1 MTQALTVPTPATLAQ
16 AVEFGIGAWIHEKF
30 SHTKSEKTKMAY
42 SETITAF
49 RQLLQR
55 DGLDLTWAPGERETE
70 AQVRQRLAL
79 YAQAF
84 ASTRLPGSR
93 HKGEIAPATK
103 NQRLAILSSF
113 YQFANK
119 RGFLTIGNP
128 IDLVDRSPVQPYARA
143 YGLEQEE
150 VQERLLKIDV
160 STKPGLRDFTLL
172 LVLFTTGRR
181 AGEVASLR
189 RRHLQVNRRGIVTLD
204 FERLKGAKST
214 RDTLDEV
221 VSTVLILWVQTAYNT
236 PLKDIESEAAI
247 WMDLA
252 HPTRAEEPLGYQG
265 IAGVCR
271 HYLDTSKVHTTRHS
285 FALLMQ
291 AIGAKLTDIQK
302 LLLHSNA
309 ATTGLYLETITRN
322 QNQFIGKL
330 TTLLGV
336 SGMMAKLFAP
346 RSEE

>member
-1 MTQALTVPTPATLAQ
+1 MTQALTIPTPATLAQ

-30 SHTKSEKTKMAY
+30 GHTRSEKTKTAY
-42 SETITAF
+42 SETILAF

-55 DGLDLTWAPGERETE
+55 EGLDLTWDPGEGESE

-103 NQRLAILSSF
+103 NQRVAI
-113 YQFANK
+113 
-119 RGFLTIGNP
+119 
-128 IDLVDRSPVQPYARA
+128 
-143 YGLEQEE
+143 
-150 VQERLLKIDV
+150 
-160 STKPGLRDFTLL
+160 
-172 LVLFTTGRR
+172 
-181 AGEVASLR
+181 LR
-189 RRHLQVNRRGIVTLD
+189 RRHLSLNRRGIVTLD
-204 FERLKGAKST
+204 FERCKGAKST

-221 VSTVLILWVQTAYNT
+221 VSTVLILWVQVAYNT
-236 PLKDIESEAAI
+236 PLTEMDADAAI

-252 HPTRAEEPLGYQG
+252 HPTRAQEPLGYQG

-291 AIGAKLTDIQK
+291 AIGAKLTEILK
-302 LLLHSNA
+302 VLLHSNA
-309 ATTGLYLETITRN
+309 ATTGLYLDTITRN

-330 TTLLGV
+330 TALLGV
-336 SGMMAKLFAP
+336 SGMMAKLLAAG
-346 RSEE
+346 SEE

>member
-1 MTQALTVPTPATLAQ
+1 MTQALTVFTPASPAQ
-16 AVEFGIGAWIHEKF
+16 ALEFGIGAWIHEKF
-30 SHTKSEKTKMAY
+30 GHTKSEKTRIAY
-42 SETITAF
+42 TETITAF

-55 DGLDLTWAPGERETE
+55 EGLDLSWPPSERETE
-70 AQVRQRLAL
+70 AQIRQRLAL

-128 IDLVDRSPVQPYARA
+128 VDLVDRSPVQPYARA

-160 STKPGLRDFTLL
+160 TSKAGLRDFALL

-189 RRHLQVNRRGIVTLD
+189 RRHLLVNRRGIVTLD
-204 FERLKGAKST
+204 FERCKGAKST

-236 PLKDIESEAAI
+236 PLKNIDSEAAI

-330 TTLLGV
+330 TALLGV
-336 SGMMAKLFAP
+336 SGMMAKLLTAG
-346 RSEE
+346 SEG

>member
-1 MTQALTVPTPATLAQ
+1 M
-16 AVEFGIGAWIHEKF
+16 
-30 SHTKSEKTKMAY
+30 
-42 SETITAF
+42 
-49 RQLLQR
+49 LQR
-55 DGLDLTWAPGERETE
+55 DGLDLTWEPGPGESER
-70 AQVRQRLAL
+70 QICQRLAL

-84 ASTRLPGSR
+84 ASTRLEGSR
-93 HKGEIAPATK
+93 HKGEIASATK

-113 YQFANK
+113 YQFAYK
-119 RGFLTIGNP
+119 RGFITLGNP
-128 IDLVDRSPVQPYARA
+128 IDLVDRSPVQPYAKA
-143 YGLEQEE
+143 QGLEQEE

-160 STKPGLRDFTLL
+160 STRPGLREIALL

-204 FERLKGAKST
+204 FERLKSVKST
-214 RDTLDEV
+214 HDTLDEV
-221 VSTVLILWVQTAYNT
+221 VSTVLVLWIQTAYNK
-236 PLKDIESEAAI
+236 PIKDIGAEAVV

-271 HYLDTSKVHTTRHS
+271 HYLDTFKVHTTRHS

-302 LLLHSNA
+302 PLLHSSA

-330 TTLLGV
+330 TALLGV

-346 RSEE
+346 AATGE

>member
-1 MTQALTVPTPATLAQ
+1 MTQALTVPTSANLAQ
-16 AVEFGIGAWIHEKF
+16 AIEFGIGAWVHEKF
-30 SHTKSEKTKMAY
+30 GHTKSEKTRTAY
-42 SETITAF
+42 SETITDF

-55 DGLDLTWAPGERETE
+55 EGLDLAWEPGPGENER
-70 AQVRQRLAL
+70 QVCQRLAL

-113 YQFANK
+113 YQFAYK
-119 RGFLTIGNP
+119 RGFVTLGNP

-143 YGLEQEE
+143 YGLEQED
-150 VQERLLKIDV
+150 VQERLLAIDV
-160 STKPGLRDFTLL
+160 STKPGLRDFALL

-189 RRHLQVNRRGIVTLD
+189 RRHLSVNHRGIVTLD

-221 VSTVLILWVQTAYNT
+221 VSTVLLLWVQTAYNT
-236 PLKDIESEAAI
+236 PIKDIDAEAAI

-252 HPTRAEEPLGYQG
+252 HPTRVEEPLGYQG

-271 HYLDTSKVHTTRHS
+271 HYLDTSKVHVTRHS

-291 AIGAKLTDIQK
+291 EIGAKLTDIQK

-330 TTLLGV
+330 TALLGV
-336 SGMMAKLFAP
+336 SGMLAKLFAAG
-346 RSEE
+346 SEG

>member
-1 MTQALTVPTPATLAQ
+1 
-16 AVEFGIGAWIHEKF
+16 
-30 SHTKSEKTKMAY
+30 
-42 SETITAF
+42 
-49 RQLLQR
+49 
-55 DGLDLTWAPGERETE
+55 
-70 AQVRQRLAL
+70 
-79 YAQAF
+79 
-84 ASTRLPGSR
+84 
-93 HKGEIAPATK
+93 
-103 NQRLAILSSF
+103 
-113 YQFANK
+113 
-119 RGFLTIGNP
+119 
-128 IDLVDRSPVQPYARA
+128 VDRSPVQPYARA

-160 STKPGLRDFTLL
+160 STKPGLRDFALL

-189 RRHLQVNRRGIVTLD
+189 RRHLQINRVGIVTLD

-221 VSTVLILWVQTAYNT
+221 VSTVLVLWIQTAYNK
-236 PLKDIESEAAI
+236 PIKDIAADAAV

-322 QNQFIGKL
+322 QNQFLGKL
-330 TTLLGV
+330 TALLGV
-336 SGMMAKLFAP
+336 SGMMAKLLAAG
-346 RSEE
+346 SEG

>member
-1 MTQALTVPTPATLAQ
+1 MTQALTIPTQGALAQ
-16 AVEFGIGAWIHEKF
+16 AIEFGIGAWIHEKF
-30 SHTKSEKTKMAY
+30 GHTKSEKNRTAY
-42 SETITAF
+42 SETILAF
-49 RQLLQR
+49 RKMLQR
-55 DGLDLTWAPGERETE
+55 EGLDLSWAASERETE
-70 AQVRQRLAL
+70 AQIRQSLAL

-84 ASTRLPGSR
+84 ASTRLPGSH

-160 STKPGLRDFTLL
+160 STKPGLRDFVLL
-172 LVLFTTGRR
+172 LVLFTTRRR

-236 PLKDIESEAAI
+236 PLKDIDSEAAI

-252 HPTRAEEPLGYQG
+252 HPPLGYQG

-291 AIGAKLTDIQK
+291 AIGAKLTDTQK

-309 ATTGLYLETITRN
+309 GTTGLYLETITRN

-330 TTLLGV
+330 TALLGV
-336 SGMMAKLFAP
+336 SSMMEKLLASG
-346 RSEE
+346 SEG

>member
-1 MTQALTVPTPATLAQ
+1 MTQALTIPTPTTFAQ
-16 AVEFGIGAWIHEKF
+16 AIDFGIGAWIHEKF
-30 SHTKSEKTKMAY
+30 GHTKSEKTRTAY
-42 SETITAF
+42 SETILAF
-49 RQLLQR
+49 RQVLQR
-55 DGLDLTWAPGERETE
+55 EGLDLSRDPSAHETE

-84 ASTRLPGSR
+84 ASTRLAGSR

-119 RGFLTIGNP
+119 RGFVTIGNP

-143 YGLEQEE
+143 YGLDQEE
-150 VQERLLKIDV
+150 VEERLLKINV
-160 STKPGLRDFTLL
+160 TTRQGLRDFALL
-172 LVLFTTGRR
+172 LVLFTTGCR

-189 RRHLQVNRRGIVTLD
+189 RQRLSMNRRGIVTLS
-204 FERLKGAKST
+204 FERCKGAKST

-221 VSTVLILWVQTAYNT
+221 VSTVLVLWVQTAYNT
-236 PLKDIESEAAI
+236 PLKDVDSEAAI

-252 HPTRAEEPLGYQG
+252 HPTHAEESLGYQG
-265 IAGVCR
+265 IAGFCR
-271 HYLDTSKVHTTRHS
+271 QYLDTSKVHTTRHS
-285 FALLMQ
+285 FA
-291 AIGAKLTDIQK
+291 

-322 QNQFIGKL
+322 QSQFIGKL
-330 TTLLGV
+330 TALLGV
-336 SGMMAKLFAP
+336 SGMMAKLLAP
-346 RSEE
+346 GSEE

>member
-1 MTQALTVPTPATLAQ
+1 MTQALTIPTPATLAQ
-16 AVEFGIGAWIHEKF
+16 AVEFGIGSWIHEKF
-30 SHTKSEKTKMAY
+30 GHTKSEKTKMAY
-42 SETITAF
+42 SETILAF

-55 DGLDLTWAPGERETE
+55 DGLDLTWDPRARETE

-160 STKPGLRDFTLL
+160 SSKSGLRDFALL

-221 VSTVLILWVQTAYNT
+221 VSTVLVLWVQTAYNT
-236 PLKDIESEAAI
+236 PLKDIESGAAI

-252 HPTRAEEPLGYQG
+252 HPTRAEEPLGY
-265 IAGVCR
+265 
-271 HYLDTSKVHTTRHS
+271 
-285 FALLMQ
+285 
-291 AIGAKLTDIQK
+291 
-302 LLLHSNA
+302 
-309 ATTGLYLETITRN
+309 
-322 QNQFIGKL
+322 
-330 TTLLGV
+330 
-336 SGMMAKLFAP
+336 
-346 RSEE
+346 

>member
-1 MTQALTVPTPATLAQ
+1 MVI
-16 AVEFGIGAWIHEKF
+16 VH
-30 SHTKSEKTKMAY
+30 
-42 SETITAF
+42 
-49 RQLLQR
+49 LLWEPR
-55 DGLDLTWAPGERETE
+55 
-70 AQVRQRLAL
+70 
-79 YAQAF
+79 
-84 ASTRLPGSR
+84 TRLPKSR

-113 YQFANK
+113 YQFANR

-128 IDLVDRSPVQPYARA
+128 IDLVDPSPVRPYARA

-150 VQERLLKIDV
+150 VQECLLKINV
-160 STKPGLRDFTLL
+160 STRPGLRDFALL

-181 AGEVASLR
+181 AGEVVSLR

-214 RDTLDEV
+214 RDTLAEV
-221 VSTVLILWVQTAYNT
+221 VSTVLVLWVQTAYNK
-236 PLKDIESEAAI
+236 PIKDIDPDAAI

-271 HYLDTSKVHTTRHS
+271 HYLDTSKVHTTRHL
-285 FALLMQ
+285 FALFMQ

-309 ATTGLYLETITRN
+309 AMTACTWRRSHATR
-322 QNQFIGKL
+322 
-330 TTLLGV
+330 TSSSV
-336 SGMMAKLFAP
+336 S
-346 RSEE
+346 